1 VSFDSG
7 RLTRVNRAGICGS
20 MIAKAA
26 LAALY
31 YARSF

>member
-1 VSFDSG
+1 
-7 RLTRVNRAGICGS
+7 LTPVNSAGIWPA